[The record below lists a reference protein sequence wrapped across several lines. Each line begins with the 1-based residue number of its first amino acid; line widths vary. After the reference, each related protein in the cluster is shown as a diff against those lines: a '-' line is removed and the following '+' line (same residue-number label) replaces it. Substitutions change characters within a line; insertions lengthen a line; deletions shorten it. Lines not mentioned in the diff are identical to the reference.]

1 MCNVTQLVSNI
12 QVEAC
17 TSVGCSVSETS
28 QHFQTLPAPPEG
40 VPAPHLYSET
50 PTSVL
55 LSWGA
60 PEQSNG
66 PLERWETVTF
76 TSVYLRL
83 FILYINVSR
92 FLYVL
97 CVNYRWL
104 IERRVAGTTQISTVG
119 HLLPDPP
126 PLSFLDSSS
135 ALSPW
140 STYQYRLVLQNQ
152 AGKASGNGA
161 KQTKSYNGAECECQV
176 LALIFDRKRHIVTC
190 LQDPGSASLP
200 GHLDQLV

>member
-1 MCNVTQLVSNI
+1 M
-12 QVEAC
+12 
-17 TSVGCSVSETS
+17 GCSVSEMS

-40 VPAPHLYSET
+40 VPAPHLYSDT

-66 PLERWETVTF
+66 PLERWEALTVHFSPSLICT
-76 TSVYLRL
+76 VMNV
-83 FILYINVSR
+83 NVSIC
-92 FLYVL
+92 FNVIF
-97 CVNYRWL
+97 VDSSWL
-104 IERRVAGTTQISTVG
+104 IERRLAGTTQVSTVG

-140 STYQYRLVLQNQ
+140 TTYQYRLVLQNQ
-152 AGKASGNGA
+152 AGKASGSSEKQILCVLTNG
-161 KQTKSYNGAECECQV
+161 K
-176 LALIFDRKRHIVTC
+176 
-190 LQDPGSASLP
+190 
-200 GHLDQLV
+200 

>member
-1 MCNVTQLVSNI
+1 MGFTGLYLLTCCWWHCKLWSTCDVTKLFPNV

-28 QHFQTLPAPPEG
+28 QHFQTPPAPPEG
-40 VPAPHLYSET
+40 VPALHLYSET

-60 PEQSNG
+60 PEQRNG
-66 PLERWETVTF
+66 PLERWETVASP
-76 TSVYLRL
+76 SVPLWS

-92 FLYVL
+92 FFYVL

-104 IERRVAGTTQISTVG
+104 IERRVAGTTHVSTVG

-140 STYQYRLVLQNQ
+140 TAYQYRLVLQNQ
-152 AGKASGNGA
+152 AGQASG
-161 KQTKSYNGAECECQV
+161 KGAEQTLSNRGIEC
-176 LALIFDRKRHIVTC
+176 RRWC
-190 LQDPGSASLP
+190 
-200 GHLDQLV
+200 